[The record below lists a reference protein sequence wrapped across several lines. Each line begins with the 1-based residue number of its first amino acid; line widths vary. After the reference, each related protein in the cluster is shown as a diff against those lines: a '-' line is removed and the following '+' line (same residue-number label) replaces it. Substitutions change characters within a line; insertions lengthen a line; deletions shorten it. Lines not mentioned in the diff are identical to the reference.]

1 MKKIGLYVLLC
12 FLCVLALCACAP
24 EAQTQQVTV
33 ELSDIDRL
41 PEGME
46 GSLNCTVIYMP
57 GRELSAEVRN
67 DTEFTLVSGYRT
79 GDLCRQEENGVWVRM
94 ECGEELIYTAEG
106 VPISPGAAS
115 EDKVFSAGGFYEPEL
130 EEGTYKLV
138 FGVTLRG
145 AGEEQK
151 WSFDLELPFSV
162 PSAE

>member
-1 MKKIGLYVLLC
+1 MKKYCLTFFFCLLC
-12 FLCVLALCACAP
+12 AFSLCACAP
-24 EAQTQQVTV
+24 ETQTWQVTV
-33 ELSDIDRL
+33 ELSEIDGL

-46 GSLNCTVIYMP
+46 GSLECTVIYTP
-57 GRELSAEVRN
+57 GKELKAEVRN

-79 GDLCRQEENGVWVRM
+79 GDLYRQEENGAWVRM

-106 VPISPGAAS
+106 VPISPGAVS

-138 FGVTLRG
+138 FSVTLSG

-162 PSAE
+162 PGAE